1 MPYYYR
7 KWNGYRFD
15 LYLICIQWKTYVKSC
30 YVGLKTA
37 EREFIS
43 MTGNGMDI
51 DLICIWSILIGKHML
66 KVVKLD

>member
-1 MPYYYR
+1 M
-7 KWNGYRFD
+7 K
-15 LYLICIQWKTYVKSC
+15 KYVKSC